1 MEVVHLD
8 EVVQV
13 DTQQLERDAE
23 MFAEGEGVEALDD
36 ILLVFRIVLVQRLDQ
51 PGLDKT
57 LLEES
62 LLIFENFPPLFL
74 FSISDRSLSDKFSFS

>member
-13 DTQQLERDAE
+13 DAQQLERDAE
-23 MFAEGEGVEALDD
+23 MLAEGEGVEALDD

-62 LLIFENFPPLFL
+62 LLIFENF
-74 FSISDRSLSDKFSFS
+74 